1 MPKFRS
7 PKPPERQARDVVGAL
22 VNLGALRRN
31 PGRPASLRTVDNYR
45 DCLVQVA
52 RRIAADGRE
61 LRDLTP
67 ETAEAY
73 LRSRAGDLGQKV
85 LDMHRQALQATLA
98 HVSRRLPQGKRLE
111 VVRSER
117 PGRYRGRAYTPAQV
131 RRVAAAQTPRNA
143 LATLI
148 AHAAGLR
155 AHELLTLGR
164 PAEQPADP
172 RPALESKFA
181 GRPGVDY
188 TVVGKGGLVRAV
200 RLPDHLAGRLEARRR
215 KEPAA
220 VTDRGIRY
228 RSRYDVGGGRAW
240 GASFSAA
247 SIRALG
253 WSRGAHGLRHSYAQE
268 RTEETKRLLPR
279 NAARETVSQEL
290 GHFRASV
297 TDAYLK

>member
-1 MPKFRS
+1 M
-7 PKPPERQARDVVGAL
+7 
-22 VNLGALRRN
+22 
-31 PGRPASLRTVDNYR
+31 
-45 DCLVQVA
+45 QVA

-61 LRDLTP
+61 LRDLTQ

-73 LRSRAGDLGQKV
+73 LRSRAGELGQKA
-85 LDMHRQALQATLA
+85 LDMHRQALQAMLV
-98 HVSRRLPQGKRLE
+98 HVSRRLLQGQRLE

-117 PGRYRGRAYTPAQV
+117 PGRHRSRAYTPAQV

-143 LATLI
+143 LATLV

-155 AHELLTLGR
+155 AHELLTMAR

-172 RPALESKFA
+172 RPARESKFA

-188 TVVGKGGLVRAV
+188 TVVGKGGLVRTI
-200 RLPDHLAGRLEARRR
+200 RLPKDLAGRLEERRR
-215 KEPAA
+215 EEPAT

-240 GASFSAA
+240 SASFSAA
-247 SIRALG
+247 SVRALG

-279 NAARETVSQEL
+279 HAARETVSQEL

>member
-7 PKPPERQARDVVGAL
+7 PKSPERQAREVMGVL

-31 PGRPASLRTVDNYR
+31 PARPASLRTIENYR

-52 RRIAADGRE
+52 RRIAPDGLE

-67 ETAEAY
+67 ETAVEY
-73 LRSRAGDLGQKV
+73 LRSRAGDLGQKA
-85 LDMHRQALQATLA
+85 LDMHRQALQAMLI
-98 HVSRRLPQGKRLE
+98 HVSRRLPQGQRLE
-111 VVRSER
+111 VVRSDR
-117 PGRYRGRAYTPAQV
+117 PARYHGRAYTPAQM

-155 AHELLTLGR
+155 AHELLTLAR
-164 PAEQPADP
+164 PTEQPPDP
-172 RPALESKFA
+172 RPAHDSKFA

-188 TVVGKGGLVRAV
+188 TVVGKGGLVRVV
-200 RLPDHLAGRLEARRR
+200 RLPEDLASRLEERRR
-215 KEPAA
+215 EATVT

-228 RSRYDVGGGRAW
+228 LSRYDVAGGHAW

-247 SIRALG
+247 SKRALG
-253 WSRGAHGLRHSYAQE
+253 WTRGAHGLRHSYAQE
-268 RTEETKRLLPR
+268 RTEEAKRLLPHR
-279 NAARETVSQEL
+279 AARETVSQEL

-297 TDAYLK
+297 TNAYLK

>member
-1 MPKFRS
+1 MAKFRS
-7 PKPPERQARDVVGAL
+7 PKPPERQAREVTGAL

-31 PGRPASLRTVDNYR
+31 PARPASLRTVQNYR
-45 DCLVQVA
+45 DCLLQVA

-61 LRDLTP
+61 LRDLAP
-67 ETAEAY
+67 DTAEAY
-73 LRSRAGDLGQKV
+73 LRGRAGELGQKA
-85 LDMHRQALQATLA
+85 LDMHRRALQAMLV
-98 HVSRRLPQGKRLE
+98 HVSRRLPQGRRLD

-117 PGRYRGRAYTPAQV
+117 PDRHRSRAYTPAQV
-131 RRVAAAQTPRNA
+131 CRVAAAQTPRNA

-155 AHELLTLGR
+155 AHELLTLAR
-164 PAEQPADP
+164 PAEQPPDP
-172 RPALESKFA
+172 RPARESKFA

-188 TVVGKGGLVRAV
+188 TVVGKGGLVRTV
-200 RLPDHLAGRLEARRR
+200 RLPEHLAIRLEERRR
-215 KEPAA
+215 EAPAT

-228 RSRYDVGGGRAW
+228 RSRYDVAGGRAW

-247 SIRALG
+247 SVRSLG

-268 RTEETKRLLPR
+268 RTAETRRLLSHH
-279 NAARETVSQEL
+279 AARETVSQEL